1 MIELHTRWFSW
12 IGGNQAMMHGVVA
25 AHQLLLRSNSIG
37 TNNLKQ
43 LLGDKYDELVD
54 LRQVKLTV
62 PAVAAP

>member
-1 MIELHTRWFSW
+1 
-12 IGGNQAMMHGVVA
+12 MMHEVVA
-25 AHQLLLRSNSIG
+25 AHQLLLQSNSIG
-37 TNNLKQ
+37 INNLKQ